1 MAMKARLFR
10 VVTFAADPARG
21 NPAFVL
27 TQADGAGDRTLTAAC
42 AMLGADIIAVAG
54 TEAGG
59 EIPLK
64 FFTQAGPH
72 PGAGHATLAAAHVAL
87 HGGFDGQ
94 ENRTGCTFRQTNG
107 ETRTA
112 RLE

>member
-1 MAMKARLFR
+1 MAMRARLFR

-27 TQADGAGDRTLTAAC
+27 TEAEGAGDRALAAAC

-54 TEAGG
+54 AETGG

-64 FFTQAGPH
+64 FFTAG
-72 PGAGHATLAAAHVAL
+72 GAASRRRTRNAGCRACRVAW
-87 HGGFDGQ
+87 
-94 ENRTGCTFRQTNG
+94 
-107 ETRTA
+107 
-112 RLE
+112 RL